1 MSVSMNPPV
10 TAREPKAVCC
20 LMTVNA
26 EVNVQRNFLVLY
38 QRGEEIKENDWDK
51 RKRYQPAK
59 LTLPFL
65 CNSEHVVILC
75 D

>member
-10 TAREPKAVCC
+10 TAREPKAVLC

-38 QRGEEIKENDWDK
+38 QRGGEIKEND
-51 RKRYQPAK
+51 R
-59 LTLPFL
+59 
-65 CNSEHVVILC
+65 
-75 D
+75 